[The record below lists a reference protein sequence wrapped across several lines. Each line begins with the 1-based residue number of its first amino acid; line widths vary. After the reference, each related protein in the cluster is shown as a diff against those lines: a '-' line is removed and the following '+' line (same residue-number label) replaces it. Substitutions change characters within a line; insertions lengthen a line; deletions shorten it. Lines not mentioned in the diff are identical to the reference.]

1 MTPEM
6 AVAISAA
13 LGFAAIVA
21 SIITSRRGGVSFLD
35 ELVLARGKVAE
46 LTAELDSVM
55 ASMARRTQ
63 EWEAKEQT
71 WEAKERTWERER
83 EDLKRRVRDL
93 EGTVRGL
100 SEALGRGF
108 ATFGADGARAT
119 GPTDLRAGAM
129 RRWVVTHYT
138 LEQLLP
144 IASDLGLEAP
154 SKSDPYETAVANFLD
169 NAARNGL
176 LEAVKVRVKA
186 GRPNVAPW
194 RE

>member
-1 MTPEM
+1 MTPEL

-21 SIITSRRGGVSFLD
+21 SIVTSRRGGVSFLD

-55 ASMARRTQ
+55 ASMTRRTQ
-63 EWEAKEQT
+63 EWEAKE
-71 WEAKERTWERER
+71 ATWERER

-93 EGTVRGL
+93 EATVRGL
-100 SEALGRGF
+100 SEALGRSF
-108 ATFGADGARAT
+108 AADGSHNNA
-119 GPTDLRAGAM
+119 GPTDLRAGAA
-129 RRWVVTHYT
+129 RRWIVTHYT

-176 LEAVKVRVKA
+176 LEALKIRVKA

>member
-1 MTPEM
+1 MTPEL
-6 AVAISAA
+6 AVAIAA
-13 LGFAAIVA
+13 VLGAAAVVA
-21 SIITSRRGGVSFLD
+21 SIVTSRRGGVSFLD

-46 LTAELDSVM
+46 LTVELDSVM

-63 EWEAKEQT
+63 E

-100 SEALGRGF
+100 SEALGRNF
-108 ATFGADGARAT
+108 AGVTLDGARPT
-119 GPTDLRAGAM
+119 GPTDLRAGAA
-129 RRWVVTHYT
+129 RRWIVTHYT

-144 IASDLGLEAP
+144 IATDLGLEAP

-186 GRPNVAPW
+186 GRPNVPPW
-194 RE
+194 KE

>member
-1 MTPEM
+1 MSPEM
-6 AVAISAA
+6 AVVISAA
-13 LGFAAIVA
+13 MGFAAIVA
-21 SIITSRRGGVSFLD
+21 SILTSRRGGVSFLD

-55 ASMARRTQ
+55 QGVARRTQ
-63 EWEAKEQT
+63 EWEAKE
-71 WEAKERTWERER
+71 ATWERER

-108 ATFGADGARAT
+108 ATFGTDGPRLS
-119 GPTDLRAGAM
+119 GPTDLRAGSV
-129 RRWVVTHYT
+129 RRWIVTHYT

-154 SKSDPYETAVANFLD
+154 SKSDPLETAVANFLD

-176 LEAVKVRVKA
+176 LEAVKIRVKA